1 MDISTIIFFISLFI
15 MLTAAIST
23 EIIRSRRMR
32 AFYVGILFLNSICLI
47 SGVAIFIWSHSV
59 IYMVAGTAFSLVM
72 LGVTYF
78 KYSDF
83 SRGPQ

>member
-47 SGVAIFIWSHSV
+47 SGVAIFIWSRSI